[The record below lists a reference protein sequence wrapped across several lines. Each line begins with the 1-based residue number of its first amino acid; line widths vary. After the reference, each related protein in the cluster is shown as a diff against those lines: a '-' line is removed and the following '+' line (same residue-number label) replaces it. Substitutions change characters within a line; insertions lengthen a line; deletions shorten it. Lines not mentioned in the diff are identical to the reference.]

1 MDGECAGNPFKAGV
15 LILLAHIPMGLL
27 SRTTQGDPACS
38 GGRIPAETAAKH
50 APLLFRED
58 LEPHAGEPGPLV
70 ERGL

>member
-27 SRTTQGDPACS
+27 SRTTQPGS